1 FLNAFKNIDGFRA
14 RSKFSTWLIRV
25 VSNQALMLIRGNPQ
39 RLVSLDED
47 RFASLPTAAH
57 GYTPEEC
64 CSQHEFEDLLLNLRN
79 VRKSSRRILELR
91 VKDGLSLVEISQVL
105 RLTLSAVKS
114 RLQRGRDD
122 LREAMG
128 RHFRS
133 AEFDWIPKKRSTAAV
148 RKAKRLAN
156 VLPKADSVHYN
167 GKRKQ
172 QSTWTNASRMADDNP
187 LTAQS
192 SKSDRDVESCLPDHF
207 AAQLLTQPQDSSMS
221 RPENCF

>member
-1 FLNAFKNIDGFRA
+1 AGIPDLWSSGDPDAALVQALKTRTAGAFDDLVKRYGRRLFKVAMGIIKNREDAEDVVQEAFLNVFKNIDGFRA

-91 VKDGLSLVEISQVL
+91 VKDGLSLVEISQV
-105 RLTLSAVKS
+105 
-114 RLQRGRDD
+114 
-122 LREAMG
+122 
-128 RHFRS
+128 
-133 AEFDWIPKKRSTAAV
+133 
-148 RKAKRLAN
+148 
-156 VLPKADSVHYN
+156 
-167 GKRKQ
+167 
-172 QSTWTNASRMADDNP
+172 
-187 LTAQS
+187 
-192 SKSDRDVESCLPDHF
+192 
-207 AAQLLTQPQDSSMS
+207 
-221 RPENCF
+221 